1 MSILDENLCEEVCS
15 DDYWTK
21 KAHTFLQENVD
32 LSFIRH
38 SIEELKAMS
47 ALILCNKIVHYTPLE
62 RNYLDSKGITHMPVE
77 MMNFIVINP
86 YVPFETIKDIS
97 LKNFIEPLVF
107 IVQEN
112 TNVSQFIRNIVP
124 LPIMHGS
131 DLRGRCTDFSIQN
144 H

>member
-32 LSFIRH
+32 LSFIRY
-38 SIEELKAMS
+38 SVEELKDRGGFIM
-47 ALILCNKIVHYTPLE
+47 CNKLVHYNSLE
-62 RNYLDSKGITHMPVE
+62 RNYLDSKGIVHMPVD
-77 MMNFIVINP
+77 MMTFFVINP
-86 YVPFETIKDIS
+86 YVSFETIRDIS
-97 LKNFIEPLVF
+97 IKEFIEPPVF

-112 TNVSQFIRNIVP
+112 TNVPQVIRNIVP
-124 LPIMHGS
+124 LPIMHVS
-131 DLRGRCTDFSIQN
+131 ELRGKCTDFLLQN